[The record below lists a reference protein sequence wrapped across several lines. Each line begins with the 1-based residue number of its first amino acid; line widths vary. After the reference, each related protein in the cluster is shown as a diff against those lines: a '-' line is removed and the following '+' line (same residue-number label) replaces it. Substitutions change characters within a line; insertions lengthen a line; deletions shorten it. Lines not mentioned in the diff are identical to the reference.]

1 MIVRLG
7 VPKVS
12 GHLLLAAQRLQAPL
26 LLSAGSMWDKR
37 AGVLRHPHSGVFD
50 APDDGYAD
58 VALDSAGFVA
68 WRKHG
73 GYPWPLHE
81 YVEIGTSYPW
91 AWWAAP
97 DACCEPEI
105 ASDREQV
112 EYRIRWTAGSLKGA
126 LHAVDQHREAS
137 IAARVSLGLDATP
150 NYTIKD
156 PMPVLQGWRP
166 EDYYLSARW
175 TETVLHEAGR
185 HWPRLVGVGSV
196 CRRQVH
202 GPAGLLAIL
211 DVLHEILP
219 PHVQL
224 HGFGLKTT
232 AIPLL
237 RSYGTRIASVDS
249 QAWDMAARHEA
260 HQAKVSCTNALRER
274 HMTMWWQ
281 RQQARLREPVQ
292 VGLFG

>member
-12 GHLLLAAQRLQAPL
+12 GHLLTAAQRLQAPL
-26 LLSAGSMWDKR
+26 LLS
-37 AGVLRHPHSGVFD
+37 
-50 APDDGYAD
+50 
-58 VALDSAGFVA
+58 
-68 WRKHG
+68 
-73 GYPWPLHE
+73 
-81 YVEIGTSYPW
+81 
-91 AWWAAP
+91 
-97 DACCEPEI
+97 
-105 ASDREQV
+105 V